1 MLIEPNHVMRIARVS
16 NGSQMKTIGKPI
28 TPDKL
33 AEELWFD
40 IMEDYKFMTNLNWL
54 KNVFRSLKVG
64 GIWGYSEHL
73 RFFKKVDDTHF
84 IEVTHDEA

>member
-1 MLIEPNHVMRIARVS
+1 MPYIKKDER
-16 NGSQMKTIGKPI
+16 SQMKTIGKPI

-33 AEELWFD
+33 AEELWVD

-54 KNVFRSLKVG
+54 KNVFRGLKVG
-64 GIWGYSEHL
+64 GIWGYPEHL
-73 RFFKKVDDTHF
+73 RFFKKIDDTHF